1 MNPRTRR
8 SPVATGAA
16 LAIERAH
23 RAAVTASVPELATTL
38 QQVLSRRVTAYLAGI
53 QDGKTITRWAS
64 GESTIRDDD
73 VVRRVRTAYEIVSL
87 LLMTEKPETVRTW
100 FITLDPRLNDR
111 LPMDAI
117 REGELQS
124 ALHAAQAF
132 VANP

>member
-1 MNPRTRR
+1 M
-8 SPVATGAA
+8 ATGAA